1 MVISDDIAHYFDYES
16 SVKKITNDEVNELKL
31 SLENEQRVVEHQKW
45 ILKNLQNMWEIDVVA
60 AKGFLDD
67 IIRMMNLNEGKK

>member
-16 SVKKITNDEVNELKL
+16 SIRPTKKDVEELKL
-31 SLENEQRVVEHQKW
+31 LLQEEKEIVEHQKW
-45 ILKNLQNMWEIDVVA
+45 ILKSLQKMWIEDIDA

-67 IIRMMNLNEGKK
+67 VIRIMDEE